1 VLQNVALL
9 MMKQNQDRYFVK
21 LTPDIQGQVSM
32 MAIVG
37 AMCGQMIFGV
47 VGDQV
52 RMRKGR
58 GSEEEWVEEG
68 MAQLCH
74 VRYCKLMWCGL
85 CVGCPQFGRRNTFIT
100 TAVLVIIGTV
110 AQACI
115 QVREEK
121 TRNNDSPDI
130 SLTVIGQ

>member
-1 VLQNVALL
+1 MPILNDVLTPSVPLSVVVVQNVALL

-52 RMRKGR
+52 RLRKRAGGGGCR
-58 GSEEEWVEEG
+58 GG
-68 MAQLCH
+68 
-74 VRYCKLMWCGL
+74 G
-85 CVGCPQFGRRNTFIT
+85 GG
-100 TAVLVIIGTV
+100 GGGV
-110 AQACI
+110 A
-115 QVREEK
+115 R
-121 TRNNDSPDI
+121 
-130 SLTVIGQ
+130 